1 MRGKKN
7 SIAGAAS
14 RPGAM
19 KGGRKPVLGKPDSL
33 GKIGFVPKGDG
44 ATKRRI
50 KPAMTPKGLK

>member
-1 MRGKKN
+1 
-7 SIAGAAS
+7 
-14 RPGAM
+14 M